1 MSLSAGLGASVGFN
15 LPHRSFEGFGAGVE
29 SCQKTLPP
37 VVLCHSHNAATGVK
51 SHTLQRP
58 QARPAS
64 ILTQG
69 RQDYKRRAQLPF
81 SSPAPALVGSVS
93 CFAVSS
99 RAGPSAA
106 YKHLGYRPRRLMSNS
121 TMTTRTTMMRMGI
134 PTVTVIASIEFFSS
148 VPGPLH
154 SRVYGVSPI
163 ESPPISPVM
172 SARRRLTIPYR
183 AGEPSVWCP
192 LASSSRRRD
201 V

>member
-1 MSLSAGLGASVGFN
+1 MQPRVLRRRLFALPGVAERAQALGAEMFVPRDASDVRSGRSLGFGW
-15 LPHRSFEGFGAGVE
+15 LQPPLHQSFEGFGAGVE

-51 SHTLQRP
+51 SLTLQRP

-99 RAGPSAA
+99 RARPSAA
-106 YKHLGYRPRRLMSNS
+106 YKHLVYRPRRLMRSS

-134 PTVTVIASIEFFSS
+134 PTVTVTASIVFSS
-148 VPGPLH
+148 LQRRAL
-154 SRVYGVSPI
+154 SQ
-163 ESPPISPVM
+163 ESTAFRQSN
-172 SARRRLTIPYR
+172 R
-183 AGEPSVWCP
+183 
-192 LASSSRRRD
+192 
-201 V
+201 